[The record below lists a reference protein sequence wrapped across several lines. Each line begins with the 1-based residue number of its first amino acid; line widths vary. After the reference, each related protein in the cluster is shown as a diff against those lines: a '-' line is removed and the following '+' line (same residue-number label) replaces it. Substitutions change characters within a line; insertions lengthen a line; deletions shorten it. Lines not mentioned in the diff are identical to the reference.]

1 MPRMH
6 GFTATGVQ
14 PFNPQGLGH
23 LRPWIFDCS
32 VELCASSPFPALWPE
47 PMNPTAHVPVAMPP
61 ACDGFSGKK
70 CWVSPPL
77 WVERLATPSFL

>member
-32 VELCASSPFPALWPE
+32 VELFASSPLSCIVAGADE
-47 PMNPTAHVPVAMPP
+47 PYGACAVAMPP

-70 CWVSPPL
+70 CRVSPPL